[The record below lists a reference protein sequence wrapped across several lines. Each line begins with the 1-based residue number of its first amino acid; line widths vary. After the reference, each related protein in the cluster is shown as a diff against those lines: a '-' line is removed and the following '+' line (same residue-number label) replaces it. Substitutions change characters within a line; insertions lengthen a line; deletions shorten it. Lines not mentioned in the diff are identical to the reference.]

1 MGKAK
6 AGRKRKAGERTAGG
20 RLRPAFDHG
29 CEGVQRRRALYAH
42 ITPANENGPEKR
54 NVDHTFDAIG
64 RAWSAGLLEIE
75 GKDSAAMRDAGRD
88 YAALFWRIYGIGKHK
103 DSLSRFVASS
113 GGAGSNDEALEAAF
127 NQRNDALRGMGHTI
141 KLAVE
146 KLCLDDPGG
155 SDAGPAWLDRLIFF
169 KRQKI
174 AAQPGDKEIL
184 ENALK
189 GLACFV

>member
-1 MGKAK
+1 MAKAK
-6 AGRKRKAGERTAGG
+6 AGRKRKAGERTASG
-20 RLRPAFDHG
+20 RLRQAYDYG
-29 CEGVQRRRALYAH
+29 CDGVQRRREMYG
-42 ITPANENGPEKR
+42 TPANDDGKVNR
-54 NVDHTFDAIG
+54 DHTFDAIG
-64 RAWSAGLLEIE
+64 RAWSAGLLEVD

-113 GGAGSNDEALEAAF
+113 GSSGDRDAALEAAF
-127 NQRNDALRGMGHTI
+127 NSRNDALRAMGHTI

>member
-1 MGKAK
+1 MARAK
-6 AGRKRKAGERTAGG
+6 AGRKRKAGERTAAG
-20 RLRPAFDHG
+20 RLRQAYDYG
-29 CEGVQRRRALYAH
+29 CDGVQRRRELYG
-42 ITPANENGPEKR
+42 TPANDTGKSNH
-54 NVDHTFDAIG
+54 DHTFDAIG
-64 RAWSAGLLEIE
+64 RAWSAGLLIVE

-103 DSLSRFVASS
+103 DSLSRFIAGS
-113 GGAGSNDEALEAAF
+113 GGGVGNEEGLEAAF
-127 NQRNDALRGMGHTI
+127 NSRNAALRAEGHTI

-146 KLCLDDPGG
+146 KLCLDDPEG
-155 SDAGPAWLDRLIFF
+155 SDAGPAWLDRLIFL